1 MWSFQFSSLAR
12 LCGLSS
18 ATIVP
23 LSCDPP
29 AMTSARLTRCRRGRR
44 ARAAALSGSAGP
56 AAWPCRITP
65 GQPPRHLARRGR
77 SAPPKMCGCSA
88 RLDPQREGQRDVV
101 LEGRQAGH
109 DVPAVDHAVAPPHHR
124 PERLPRAHAPR
135 INCPVVKRRAAAWGE
150 RATVTPRAHP
160 GALRRPPCQAVCM
173 PGGTSAARASRAYA
187 MPQRARPPAGQ
198 RSSDCRAPLR
208 RAGGRGARGAAR
220 PGAHIHPRL
229 VADHGRAQR
238 DHAHVRAGP
247 LQRGPHAAQ
256 AGQAA
261 AQAVPRRNH
270 LGRSGAAAQLA
281 QDLPAQPCA
290 RAGEL
295 RATRRSAAPCCEPRM
310 SEWRGH
316 A

>member
-1 MWSFQFSSLAR
+1 VWSFQFSSLAR

-124 PERLPRAHAPR
+124 PERLPRAHAPSHQLPR
-135 INCPVVKRRAAAWGE
+135 RKASRSCLGGEGHCHTPCTPWCPAAASLPSCMHAWRDKRRQGEQSIRHAAA
-150 RATVTPRAHP
+150 
-160 GALRRPPCQAVCM
+160 GAP
-173 PGGTSAARASRAYA
+173 ASRAA
-187 MPQRARPPAGQ
+187 QQRLQGALAPRG
-198 RSSDCRAPLR
+198 RA
-208 RAGGRGARGAAR
+208 RGARGGPA
-220 PGAHIHPRL
+220 
-229 VADHGRAQR
+229 GRA
-238 DHAHVRAGP
+238 HP
-247 LQRGPHAAQ
+247 PT
-256 AGQAA
+256 
-261 AQAVPRRNH
+261 
-270 LGRSGAAAQLA
+270 LGCRPWAS
-281 QDLPAQPCA
+281 PA
-290 RAGEL
+290 
-295 RATRRSAAPCCEPRM
+295 
-310 SEWRGH
+310 
-316 A
+316 